1 MKSMGIKNPRLA
13 PLRSGW
19 GFKPKLIAESLIFPD
34 FIEKEKLIKIII
46 MSIYLFWGEDD
57 FAMAR
62 AIASLRESS
71 LDPNWESFN
80 YDRITPDQSDAV
92 MQGMTQAMTPP
103 FGSGCRFVWLVD
115 TTVTQQCPPE
125 LLSQLDSTLSVVP
138 DTTVLLFTTRNKPD
152 GRLKSTKLL
161 QDKATVK
168 EFSLIPP
175 WKTEDIEKQVA
186 QVAQQLGVK
195 LTSPAVQLLA
205 EAIGNNTRLLYSELE
220 KLQLYSGNTGKPISE
235 DAIASLV
242 RFNTQNSLQLA
253 GAIRQGDSNKAL
265 GLLGELI
272 SHNEPGLKIVATLVG
287 QFRTWLWVKVMTDAR
302 EPDDK
307 IAQAIELSN
316 PKRVYFLKQE
326 VKALRLEQLQ
336 QALPRLLEL
345 EGSLKRGAEE
355 TSTLQTKV
363 IELCHLFR

>member
-1 MKSMGIKNPRLA
+1 MKSMGIKKPRLA
-13 PLRSGW
+13 PLRSDW

-34 FIEKEKLIKIII
+34 FIEKEKLIKLII

-80 YDRITPDQSDAV
+80 YDRITPDQSDAL

-103 FGSGCRFVWLVD
+103 FGSGFRFVWLVD

-186 QVAQQLGVK
+186 QVAQGLGVK
-195 LTSPAVQLLA
+195 LTSPAVQLLG
-205 EAIGNNTRLLYSELE
+205 EAVGNNTRLLYSELE

-235 DAIASLV
+235 DTIASLV

-253 GAIRQGDSNKAL
+253 GAIRQGDSSKAL

-302 EPDDK
+302 ETDDK